1 MLRRFIIGTLALAAA
16 AMSVAG
22 PQTYASRVQPIRA
35 GVVILGGDHPAGGT
49 QADTAAPFAFY
60 NLSVNNGIKPVGWN
74 VFNPHAPSRLTQELL
89 TRFLTLKGNGSGLK
103 DPDDIGRQIT
113 KRDAPYWEVSL
124 DNASTSDLADY
135 DILLVAPRYRALL
148 TPTEREKLRSFVDHG
163 GILWIDPTRLPYG
176 RNGIDPVNNFPVSF
190 ELRNV
195 GTGTDLADSTHPL
208 LSRPFKL
215 SGREVN
221 ILNNGLPTVPLTT
234 AIDAINGTVTDIA
247 GGGDLYASSIASFYS
262 LRPVILAN
270 VSSSRYETMGVG
282 QIGDGYVVVTARA
295 AAAKLNR
302 VTGSGLKYD
311 ANRGYSAIVPA
322 TLEQDGQTAA
332 KLVVNMLSMLSEF
345 RQQGSGT
352 HKASGSQLTLEAP
365 LLNRSHDNNV
375 TFTADNANGAV
386 LYKGMVIASVED
398 SGGFRLVAYDPNPGR
413 DLDNDGNANDGDKAD
428 SLGSG
433 ADIIWRSKYLT
444 GPISMP
450 VVAEIPDGGVGVDQV
465 LVVDGDGALH
475 AYNPVARVTGSQSLS
490 GADREDLFKAI
501 TPPTPVRDK
510 TWPPSPPTIHEGLAY
525 IADTIQANGNKV
537 GRIWVADLRTG
548 RRMMTGAL
556 PWYLGGGNQ
565 AFQSQP
571 IKYSPTIGFIPI
583 LDNSG
588 GSDKVM
594 YVPMQKEG
602 SAPAGVLSIW
612 LGARGEKPANP
623 PTMSGS
629 DLQVETRA
637 SQQGGL
643 PVYAQTGGVASLNP
657 HLTVLDANGVPF
669 TTQQMQTYFTG
680 SVSQSNGIISFGM
693 KGAATLPADTQVR
706 VDYNIDMGDGAFA
719 GVAESIKRGPLQ
731 LPDISTQPVR
741 DITGPVAL
749 TAKGSIFVAVNGGRS
764 PALFGFKE
772 EGRGNFRCTLRYELN
787 AEYKFNGQGRPQDTF
802 PPVIEDHDPV
812 VDFAPGFLGRAF
824 EQFEIVGGP
833 SVRNDQVFISVKGTK
848 GTGPFAVPAM
858 VLMAFASEP
867 ETPRFRIDNVPDG
880 SVLVQPDVARSNSG
894 AIADVPTV
902 IPSSGYQWDA
912 DTHILRIDNLMNI
925 PKGQIQQCI
934 SLSQP
939 LYLRTP
945 GGSDVPLVPD
955 NIAGAS
961 WSPLLWY
968 HVVNGYTPSTGPVVT
983 GDNLFVGGKSK
994 IIDILSG
1001 NFVGATDKGM
1011 LYALRSSISPNDDFL
1026 KITPGRPWLKQLW
1039 SLTNSGG
1046 ISSNPD
1052 VKWPQVAGVTSLSD
1066 YIIRL
1071 NQTTLPNSTDVL
1083 GIAAGDGTFV
1093 ALSSNGLYTYNRA
1106 DLVIAD
1112 QNRVS
1117 VFDGSGNP
1125 VWSTTSSAD
1134 VGANGSAGN
1143 VHPLVNPT
1151 RAYRLG
1157 ETDLLVVDSG
1167 ANRVFRM
1174 DMGGL
1179 ETRTV
1184 SGFQLDPN
1192 YQPAGYPAGGP
1203 LTLSDPRDATVYSNV
1218 VYFPQSGGVSLG
1230 DGESSTG
1237 FEYWDHYLI
1246 ADAGN
1251 HRLVEV
1257 IDRYG
1262 FDLATQRI
1270 LDPIRVGGVPQ
1281 IGVLYWHS
1289 PAMVSGKAYA
1299 YNSISRIALPSGQY
1313 VYVAG
1318 LGSVMPTAVDTGAVA
1333 ADPNSIRESATGNGG
1348 IVIFDPLLP
1357 DKPVVINSVAIPG
1370 IGANLL
1376 WNDAAGAF
1384 SSAAVPAHVKYFSNV
1399 AAISTSFSSSGS
1411 DYVIRIM
1418 VSDSSGVYEA
1428 NYLPGAGA
1436 SGTTLSLN
1444 WMLPNVVYRTMRF
1457 AGGAP
1462 DGTNAAD
1469 LRAVYAQ
1476 RVDDDNI
1483 LIVNGYY
1490 GKYRNGSGPFQGEVL
1505 QVNGQTPDYTQLNFG
1520 FGSGSI
1526 TLKLSPVVGTRGLVL
1541 PTFADRG

>member
-1 MLRRFIIGTLALAAA
+1 MLRRFIAGSLVLAAA
-16 AMSVAG
+16 AISVAG

-35 GVVILGGDHPAGGT
+35 GVVILDSAHPNGGT
-49 QADTAAPFAFY
+49 QGDSIAPFAFY
-60 NLSVNNGIKPVGWN
+60 NLSVNNGVKPVGWN
-74 VFNPHAPSRLTQELL
+74 VFNPHAPSRVTQDTIL
-89 TRFLTLKGNGSGLK
+89 RFGTAGLNK
-103 DPDDIGRQIT
+103 AGAPTTAGAEIT
-113 KRDAPYWEVSL
+113 KRDAPYWEVFL
-124 DNASTSDLADY
+124 DDASTSDLADY
-135 DILLVAPRYRALL
+135 DILLVAPKSRASL

-163 GILWIDPTRLPYG
+163 GILWIDPSALPYG
-176 RNGIDPVNNFPVSF
+176 RNGVDPVNNFPVSF

-195 GTGTDLADSTHPL
+195 GVGTDLSDFTHPL

-215 SGREVN
+215 SGRDVN
-221 ILNNGLPTVPLTT
+221 VLNNGLPTATLTT
-234 AIDAINGTVTDIA
+234 AIDAINGTATDIT
-247 GGGDLYASSIASFYS
+247 GVTDLYASSIASFFT
-262 LRPVILAN
+262 LRPVVLSVASN
-270 VSSSRYETMGVG
+270 TKYETMGVA

-302 VTGSGLKYD
+302 PSVAGLSYVRNT
-311 ANRGYSAIVPA
+311 AYSAMVPA
-322 TLEQDGQTAA
+322 ALEQDGQAAA

-345 RQQGSGT
+345 RQQGGGT
-352 HKASGSQLTLEAP
+352 HKSGGSQLTLEAP
-365 LLNRSHDNNV
+365 LLTRGHDTSV
-375 TFTADNANGAV
+375 TFTGDSNGAV
-386 LYKGMVIASVED
+386 LYKGMVIAAVQD
-398 SGGFRLVAYDPNPGR
+398 GGSSHLVAYDPNPGR
-413 DLDNDGNANDGDKAD
+413 DLDNDGNANDGYKLDNP
-428 SLGSG
+428 GSG
-433 ADIIWRSKYLT
+433 ADIIWRSPNLQ

-450 VVAEIPDGGVGVDQV
+450 VVAEIPDSGVGVDQV
-465 LVVDGDGALH
+465 LVIDANGALH
-475 AYNPVARVTGSQSLS
+475 GYNPVARIPGSQSLS
-490 GADREDLFKAI
+490 GADRVDLFTPI
-501 TPPTPVRDK
+501 TPPNPARFNDGNA
-510 TWPPSPPTIHEGLAY
+510 PAPPTIHEGLAY
-525 IADTIQANGNKV
+525 IADTIQPSGNKV
-537 GRIWVADLRTG
+537 GRIWVANLRTG
-548 RRMMTGAL
+548 TRMASDQ
-556 PWYLGGGNQ
+556 PWYLGGGSSP
-565 AFQSQP
+565 FQSQP
-571 IKYSPTIGFIPI
+571 IRYSPTIGYIPI
-583 LDNSG
+583 QDNSG
-588 GSDKVM
+588 GTDKVM
-594 YVPMQKEG
+594 YVPMELEG
-602 SAPAGVLSIW
+602 TSPAGVLSIW

-623 PTMSGS
+623 PTMNGS

-643 PVYAQTGGVASLNP
+643 PVYVRAGGVASLNP
-657 HLTVLDANGVPF
+657 HLTVLNGNGVPF
-669 TTQQMQTYFTG
+669 TAQQMQNYFTG
-680 SVSQSNGIISFGM
+680 NVSESSGILSFSM
-693 KGAATLPADTQVR
+693 RANRTLPIDAQVR
-706 VDYNIDMGDGAFA
+706 VDYNIDMGDGSFQ

-731 LPDISTQPVR
+731 LPDVSGQPVR
-741 DITGPVAL
+741 KITGPVAL
-749 TAKGSIFVAVNGGRS
+749 TAKGSIFVAVSDGRS

-772 EGRGNFRCTLRYELN
+772 EGRGNFRCTMRYELN
-787 AEYKFNGQGRPQDTF
+787 GPYKFNGQGRPQDSF
-802 PPVIEDHDPV
+802 PPVVEDHDPV
-812 VDFAPGFLGRAF
+812 INFAPGVLSQPFSSFA
-824 EQFEIVGGP
+824 IIGGP
-833 SVRNDQVFISVKGTK
+833 SVRNDQVFISALGMKGLIPT
-848 GTGPFAVPAM
+848 M

-880 SVLVQPDVARSNSG
+880 SVLVQPDVARSNG

-902 IPSSGYQWDA
+902 LPSSSYQWDA

-939 LYLRTP
+939 FYLRTP

-955 NIAGAS
+955 SIPGAS

-968 HVVNGYTPSTGPVVT
+968 HVVNGYSPRTGPVVT
-983 GDNLFVGGKSK
+983 GDNLFVGGNSGL
-994 IIDILSG
+994 INGLTNG
-1001 NFVGATDKGM
+1001 NFTAVRGM
-1011 LYALRSSISPNDDFL
+1011 LYAIRSSISPNDDYL

-1039 SLTNSGG
+1039 SLNYSGV
-1046 ISSNPD
+1046 ISANPD
-1052 VKWPQVAGVTSLSD
+1052 VKWPQMAGVTSIPD

-1071 NQTTLPNSTDVL
+1071 NQTSVGNSLDVS

-1093 ALSSNGLYTYNRA
+1093 ALGSNGLYTYNRA

-1125 VWSTTSSAD
+1125 VWSTSSSAD

-1151 RAYRLG
+1151 RAYRLN

-1167 ANRVFRM
+1167 ANRIFRM
-1174 DMGGL
+1174 NMAGL
-1179 ETRTV
+1179 ETRSV
-1184 SGFQLDPN
+1184 YGFQLDPN
-1192 YQPAGYPAGGP
+1192 FQPTGYPANGP

-1218 VYFPQSGGVSLG
+1218 VYYPQAGGVSLG
-1230 DGESSTG
+1230 DGESATG

-1262 FDLATQRI
+1262 FDIATQRI
-1270 LDPIRVGGVPQ
+1270 LDPIKVNGVPQ
-1281 IGVLYWHS
+1281 IGILYWHS

-1299 YNSISRIALPSGQY
+1299 YNSVSRIALPSGQF

-1333 ADPNSIRESATGNGG
+1333 ADANSIRESATGNGG
-1348 IVIFDPLLP
+1348 VVIFDPLLP
-1357 DKPVVINSVAIPG
+1357 NQPVVVNSVAIPDVT
-1370 IGANLL
+1370 ANRF
-1376 WNDAAGAF
+1376 WNDATGTF
-1384 SSAAVPAHVKYFSNV
+1384 SSPAVPAHVKYFSNV
-1399 AAISTSFSSSGS
+1399 AAVSTSFSLLGN

-1428 NYLPGAGA
+1428 NYVPGIGA

-1444 WMLPNVVYRTMRF
+1444 WMLPNFVYRTMRF
-1457 AGGAP
+1457 TAGVP

-1469 LRAVYAQ
+1469 LRAVYAR

-1483 LIVNGYY
+1483 LIVNGYF

-1505 QVNGQTPDYTQLNFG
+1505 QLNGQTPDYTQRNFG

-1541 PTFADRG
+1541 PAFADRG